1 LTIAQHAK
9 IQAAKKRTKSLSTAT
24 SAATIPQNHP
34 LDSLKTLYYIPAATN
49 VVSDYLSL
57 FAIRPWLIKCGT
69 RPIFALLSGTGLA
82 AVVVFITTVI
92 RFFVSGEFVRTD
104 SFFHLLIAAE
114 PIQVGPVAPVGID
127 FYIASYRHYLL
138 ITIIPAIVVFA
149 WLPLL
154 AMGILA
160 IRAAGA
166 VSWLVGKAQ
175 WFLKGGTEHPL
186 KAIGYVAATFVFVMI
201 AGWHLIHDYLVATL
215 LYLIEVTWH
224 AIPDLPPLQ
233 RVQ

>member
-1 LTIAQHAK
+1 
-9 IQAAKKRTKSLSTAT
+9 
-24 SAATIPQNHP
+24 
-34 LDSLKTLYYIPAATN
+34 
-49 VVSDYLSL
+49 
-57 FAIRPWLIKCGT
+57 
-69 RPIFALLSGTGLA
+69 
-82 AVVVFITTVI
+82 
-92 RFFVSGEFVRTD
+92 
-104 SFFHLLIAAE
+104 
-114 PIQVGPVAPVGID
+114 
-127 FYIASYRHYLL
+127 
-138 ITIIPAIVVFA
+138 
-149 WLPLL
+149 
-154 AMGILA
+154 MGILA